1 MSSFGRNFGHRLQRA
16 KLKRHGIL
24 RDDVGRLAELH
35 RGLVFPFGG
44 YDTAC
49 TFFVR
54 FSRAREAE
62 PSAARRILAARLER
76 GAADFSFQLNSAVAA
91 APARSA
97 AAAAERSEVQ
107 PSAARQILAARLERG
122 AADFSFQLNSA
133 LAAALS
139 RSAGEA
145 AERSELRGR
154 LRRHPIA
161 TSRAWASEVH
171 ALQLFPGQA
180 ADSSATKSIEKKEPR

>member
-1 MSSFGRNFGHRLQRA
+1 MGSTLPPPDRNITGMDR
-16 KLKRHGIL
+16 
-24 RDDVGRLAELH
+24 VN
-35 RGLVFPFGG
+35 PF
-44 YDTAC
+44 AA
-49 TFFVR
+49 
-54 FSRAREAE
+54 FSRAREAQ

-76 GAADFSFQLNSAVAA
+76 GAADFSFQLNSALATA
-91 APARSA
+91 LSRSA
-97 AAAAERSEVQ
+97 GEAAERSELRGRLRRHPIATSRAWTDRVNPFAAFSRAREAQ
-107 PSAARQILAARLERG
+107 PSAARRILAARLERG

-133 LAAALS
+133 LATALS

-180 ADSSATKSIEKKEPR
+180 AEFERDQIY

>member
-1 MSSFGRNFGHRLQRA
+1 MGPAASFRFHKEPTPACARSDFRARLYPLAAVRRIVAAQLAGPAVVLFRKMVPAALAAQVRGRGAALGLASSRLGEHR
-16 KLKRHGIL
+16 
-24 RDDVGRLAELH
+24 VN
-35 RGLVFPFGG
+35 PF
-44 YDTAC
+44 AA
-49 TFFVR
+49 
-54 FSRAREAE
+54 FSRAREAQ

-76 GAADFSFQLNSAVAA
+76 GAADFSFQLNSA
-91 APARSA
+91 
-97 AAAAERSEVQ
+97 
-107 PSAARQILAARLERG
+107 LAT
-122 AADFSFQLNSA
+122 
-133 LAAALS
+133 ALS